1 MGRGRVCVGGLVL
14 PFILDGR
21 YPLAL
26 VCYIKF
32 ETYKVDMVNTW
43 FCYRYVDMMN
53 YINSIFNCSALIFSI
68 LLFPYRV

>member
-1 MGRGRVCVGGLVL
+1 MGRGRVCIGGLVL

-32 ETYKVDMVNTW
+32 ETYKVDMVYT
-43 FCYRYVDMMN
+43 FDGFA
-53 YINSIFNCSALIFSI
+53 IDILI
-68 LLFPYRV
+68 